1 MRKTLGLAVAL
12 IAIPVRAPSQRLG
25 TTEAS
30 VVARGTLFDPSVRP
44 DPAAGIGGRVGVFLT
59 PKWLLEADYTTTSA
73 GGLDYRPFYL
83 RVNVFAGS
91 ERTAFIAGLGYVRD
105 SYSGALEGHDAG
117 VTSLLGVRFSVR
129 EQMFWRLDA
138 TLDYIP
144 SPANDAADNWT
155 AAAHIG
161 IGYRFGVSQ

>member
-44 DPAAGIGGRVGVFLT
+44 NP
-59 PKWLLEADYTTTSA
+59 
-73 GGLDYRPFYL
+73 
-83 RVNVFAGS
+83 
-91 ERTAFIAGLGYVRD
+91 
-105 SYSGALEGHDAG
+105 
-117 VTSLLGVRFSVR
+117 
-129 EQMFWRLDA
+129 
-138 TLDYIP
+138 
-144 SPANDAADNWT
+144 WT
-155 AAAHIG
+155 APHIG